1 MKLIS
6 AVECILIRLNYGL
19 IPDMFLVTVGK
30 YARILL
36 MNVKVMATNRKAK
49 FDYFLL
55 DTFEAGLVLK
65 GSEIKSIRAGQIS
78 IKEAYVRV
86 DEREAWLVNAHIAPY
101 NPASQQNH
109 EPRRERK
116 LLLHRK
122 EIRKLWDEVRQKGLT
137 IIPTRIYLSRGK
149 AKAEI
154 ALAKG
159 KRKYDKRRSIAKKDA
174 EREMKRALKERG

>member
-1 MKLIS
+1 
-6 AVECILIRLNYGL
+6 
-19 IPDMFLVTVGK
+19 
-30 YARILL
+30 
-36 MNVKVMATNRKAK
+36 MNEKVKATNRKAK

-86 DEREAWLVNAHIAPY
+86 DEKEAWLVNAHIAPY
-101 NPASQQNH
+101 NPASTLNH

-137 IIPTRIYLSRGK
+137 VIPTKIYLSQGK

-154 ALAKG
+154 ALARG

-174 EREMKRALKERG
+174 EREMRRAAKEKG